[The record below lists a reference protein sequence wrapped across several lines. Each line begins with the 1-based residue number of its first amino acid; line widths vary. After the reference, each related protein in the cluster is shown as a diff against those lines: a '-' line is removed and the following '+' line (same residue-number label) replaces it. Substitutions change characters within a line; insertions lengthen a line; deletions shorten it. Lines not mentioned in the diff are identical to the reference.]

1 MNSQYIFHANTH
13 TALTVGQANGID
25 SSREVVVAAQ
35 DVDLNLPLETPLG
48 ISGDDNDQVAPQTR
62 LGRSKVKNL
71 DEFLENLPI
80 LSVGQ
85 KHQAK
90 FDCELSSELE
100 TFRVSEDK
108 FQELFE

>member
-1 MNSQYIFHANTH
+1 MTPNASI
-13 TALTVGQANGID
+13 NG
-25 SSREVVVAAQ
+25 SRSRGVVAAQ

-62 LGRSKVKNL
+62 LSRSKVKNL
-71 DEFLENLPI
+71 DEFLENLAI

-100 TFRVSEDK
+100 TFKVSVYI
-108 FQELFE
+108 QISSGVLYCAL